1 MWPAPGCSP
10 ASSASPARRA
20 RAPGVVTERA
30 RGEPPP
36 PLAPVLEQLLAGR
49 PHRTGLE
56 ALRRYLENGL
66 PELDERHR
74 RYVGDKVARLARTV
88 VGP

>member
-1 MWPAPGCSP
+1 
-10 ASSASPARRA
+10 
-20 RAPGVVTERA
+20 
-30 RGEPPP
+30 
-36 PLAPVLEQLLAGR
+36 VLEQLLAGR